1 MREYIQ
7 KVPSLPS
14 DQPLER
20 FLETNLGFARSY
32 LRAHKSLNMMFLGFT
47 ANSEVVC
54 LQPEISSDADKD
66 RAVLLVRQLFAVHG
80 VIRYCVM
87 SEAWMSRRTDRAPS
101 ESPDREEVLL
111 VTVGDAGR
119 DLSALCPMRRDTK
132 GRLLRVDKPE
142 TMGGGGFMAGRF
154 TRLLDPADPAGEA
167 LLREAKILARRY
179 GVGARE
185 YLH

>member
-142 TMGGGGFMAGRF
+142 TMEGGFMAGRF